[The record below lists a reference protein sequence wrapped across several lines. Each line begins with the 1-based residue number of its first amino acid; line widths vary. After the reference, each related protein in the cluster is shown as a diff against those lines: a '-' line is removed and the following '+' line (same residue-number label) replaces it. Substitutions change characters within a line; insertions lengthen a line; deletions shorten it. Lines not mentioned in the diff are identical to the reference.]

1 MAGAERATVGAGP
14 LRERFAFDARVEID
28 DGAGNTV
35 GEWLQQFV
43 VAARREAL
51 KGGEAVMA
59 GRLENRQ
66 PYLVTIRNNPLT
78 ARITHEWRAREVVN
92 GVTVATYGIASL
104 ATRPRRDY
112 RDFIATLGP
121 AEG

>member
-14 LRERFAFDARVEID
+14 LRERFAFDARVETD
-28 DGAGNTV
+28 DGAGNTT

-51 KGGEAVMA
+51 KGGEAVIA
-59 GRLENRQ
+59 ARLENRQ
-66 PYLVTIRNNPLT
+66 PYAVTVRYNPLT
-78 ARITHEWRAREVVN
+78 ARITHEWRARDLRTGE
-92 GVTVATYGIASL
+92 TYGISSL
-104 ATRPRRDY
+104 VTRPRRDY
-112 RDFIATLGP
+112 RDFIATQGP